1 MIVLSSATGTVP
13 EVAGVLSP
21 PVEYMVAAMV
31 VARVAIALYV
41 RSVHGPALLQFL
53 AWLSM
58 RGEEDGFTYMYSV
71 YNSVSYA
78 RIKTTPSSP

>member
-53 AWLSM
+53 ARLSM

-78 RIKTTPSSP
+78 HIKTTPSSP